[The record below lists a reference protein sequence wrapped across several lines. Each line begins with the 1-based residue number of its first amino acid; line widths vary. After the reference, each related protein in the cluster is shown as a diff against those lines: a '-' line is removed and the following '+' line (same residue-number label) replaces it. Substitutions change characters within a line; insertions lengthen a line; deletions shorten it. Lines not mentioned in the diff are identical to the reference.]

1 MKKSGSVHYR
11 INPEIASRELKG
23 QLLFLRPVDRHLYTT
38 NETGRFIWRQLVRR
52 TSVDKMIALF
62 EKEFGLTGDAA
73 AKDVRRF
80 LSQLEKKRIIERVAG
95 H

>member
-1 MKKSGSVHYR
+1 
-11 INPEIASRELKG
+11 
-23 QLLFLRPVDRHLYTT
+23 
-38 NETGRFIWRQLVRR
+38 
-52 TSVDKMIALF
+52 
-62 EKEFGLTGDAA
+62 LTGDAA